1 MRLLCHVME
10 NSHLN
15 AEQQKKYDEMKKM
28 YLKKSKS
35 TPVEKQPMAD
45 SQSTPVEKQPMT
57 DSHSK
62 IINSLENQ
70 LKEKHVILKQLA
82 SDDLFNELND
92 KKKDLD
98 DSIISK
104 KQHIQDLRLNLQIAQ
119 KEIMDTVQEIKAR
132 TVEKTNEL
140 HTTNSQLSELSA
152 EEKELVEKIHDAQ
165 KLRASQE
172 KELEDIR
179 LERLNIVNKNK
190 DTQKIHEEILQY
202 RNRLNQINS
211 DRSMLE
217 LEIKSQMNLLEEERK
232 KEHEIIARIIQQNK
246 N

>member
-1 MRLLCHVME
+1 M
-10 NSHLN
+10 
-15 AEQQKKYDEMKKM
+15 
-28 YLKKSKS
+28 
-35 TPVEKQPMAD
+35 
-45 SQSTPVEKQPMT
+45 
-57 DSHSK
+57 
-62 IINSLENQ
+62 
-70 LKEKHVILKQLA
+70 
-82 SDDLFNELND
+82 LFR
-92 KKKDLD
+92 
-98 DSIISK
+98 S
-104 KQHIQDLRLNLQIAQ
+104 
-119 KEIMDTVQEIKAR
+119 
-132 TVEKTNEL
+132 NEL

>member
-35 TPVEKQPMAD
+35 TPVEKQPMA
-45 SQSTPVEKQPMT
+45 

-104 KQHIQDLRLNLQIAQ
+104 KQHIQDLRANLQIAQ

-211 DRSMLE
+211 DRLMLE